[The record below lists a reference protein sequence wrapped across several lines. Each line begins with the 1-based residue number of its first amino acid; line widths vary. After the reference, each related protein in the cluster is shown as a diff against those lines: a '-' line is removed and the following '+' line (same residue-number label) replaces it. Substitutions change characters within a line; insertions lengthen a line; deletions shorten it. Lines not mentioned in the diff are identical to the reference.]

1 MYFVLYNFSEHD
13 NFPPLNLL
21 YYEEAHFGHGGHYQS
36 IQPINQ
42 PSSEQVEQLSS
53 EPVSTSNQHV
63 DFGNSTSMIPPS
75 IDSQVIYIIIIY
87 NHH

>member
-1 MYFVLYNFSEHD
+1 M
-13 NFPPLNLL
+13 

-36 IQPINQ
+36 IQPLTA
-42 PSSEQVEQLSS
+42 PSSQVEQSSS
-53 EPVSTSNQHV
+53 EPTEDIGLYNQHV
-63 DFGNSTSMIPPS
+63 DLSFPSMIPPS